1 MLHITAFYPERVLIA
16 EYYLSNFFLYN
27 FLYYGTKIVNKI
39 EQYKIIEY
47 ISIVTTQLALCYNNF
62 KLFKSTLSYSIISL
76 VPYYPKLKYLLGVL
90 STIQDINV
98 LVYDF
103 YLEYKTTLRCISF
116 IVFILLGDISRF
128 DLSNLDIW
136 TCIWLLENVY
146 LIYIMYIKY
155 VNPNF
160 QYEYPIIHVF
170 FYYLATILWYT
181 NILIYVYYIVKIK
194 SKPTQKPESSGKVHN
209 TRGSAG
215 SGGGPDPGG
224 GPPNHEKSNAG
235 KGKAKSKKNKWEWK
249 TRKNKSLADQ
259 V

>member
-116 IVFILLGDISRF
+116 IVFILLDDISRF

-136 TCIWLLENVY
+136 TCIWVLENVCLLY
-146 LIYIMYIKY
+146 K
-155 VNPNF
+155 
-160 QYEYPIIHVF
+160 
-170 FYYLATILWYT
+170 
-181 NILIYVYYIVKIK
+181 
-194 SKPTQKPESSGKVHN
+194 
-209 TRGSAG
+209 
-215 SGGGPDPGG
+215 
-224 GPPNHEKSNAG
+224 
-235 KGKAKSKKNKWEWK
+235 
-249 TRKNKSLADQ
+249 
-259 V
+259 